1 MLSILTE
8 VGPRFSRMEESVS
21 DSEVD
26 FGSCKEDRFP
36 KVGNKRWPYAVR
48 RVSIGWSPVREA
60 GLSSN
65 TDTASIHPKR
75 LVELLRIPS
84 VNTYSTL
91 KRKLIK
97 SKSNP
102 EWILEFLQ
110 QYGLEILFESL
121 DQLANQKSSTFLDSV
136 LLISCAECIK
146 TVMDSSLGLDYIVE
160 NKEQLIRKFASG
172 TYFLSQFST
181 ITFICFPL
189 LIFR

>member
-1 MLSILTE
+1 MTE